1 MPRGSA
7 LGALM
12 EEDVGSTDTMRE
24 SAGVSQSA
32 VLRGRRV
39 AAGWVVSSVL
49 ASNLAARRQYAA
61 SYFLQRIGLDE
72 KKRVLPGVFNAA
84 GLIVPE
90 PSIMPPP
97 MPLFIDVD
105 TGCEAEYMT
114 TNGLR
119 LLTVA
124 RVVAPTVLV
133 RESARCRYA
142 AGDGDG
148 VGSRATGNGA
158 KMSHAR
164 TGAS

>member
-1 MPRGSA
+1 
-7 LGALM
+7 
-12 EEDVGSTDTMRE
+12 
-24 SAGVSQSA
+24 
-32 VLRGRRV
+32 
-39 AAGWVVSSVL
+39 
-49 ASNLAARRQYAA
+49 
-61 SYFLQRIGLDE
+61 LDE